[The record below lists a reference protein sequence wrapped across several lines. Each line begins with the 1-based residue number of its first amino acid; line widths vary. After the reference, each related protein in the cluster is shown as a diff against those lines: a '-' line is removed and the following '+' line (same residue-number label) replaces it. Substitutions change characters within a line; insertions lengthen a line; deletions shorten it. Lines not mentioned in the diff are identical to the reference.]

1 MPQYSDKEFS
11 YCKYSRIYLLLLNIT
26 LKLENLFDYE
36 NTSSIS
42 YALPGASTYP

>member
-36 NTSSIS
+36 NTSST
-42 YALPGASTYP
+42 YAAIAASRF